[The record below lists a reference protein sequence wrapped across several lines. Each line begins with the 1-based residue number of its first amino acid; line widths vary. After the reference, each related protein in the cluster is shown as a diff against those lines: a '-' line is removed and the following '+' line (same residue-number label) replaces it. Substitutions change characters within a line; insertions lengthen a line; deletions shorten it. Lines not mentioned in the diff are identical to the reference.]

1 MKKTFTT
8 HPYPEEVT
16 QMFSD
21 IAYTSVFGIY
31 LVELLGI
38 LTLVLMLFT
47 ASISILNRRKIRWI
61 PFKWHSRS
69 AYVTI
74 VIALCHGL
82 LVFLSRL

>member
-1 MKKTFTT
+1 
-8 HPYPEEVT
+8 
-16 QMFSD
+16 MFSD
-21 IAYTSVFGIY
+21 IAYMSIFGIY
-31 LVELLGI
+31 LVQLLGI
-38 LTLVLMLFT
+38 LTLVLMLYT

-74 VIALCHGL
+74 VVALCHGL